1 MPSKAEQ
8 IAARI
13 VALLMGAT
21 AAADRVY
28 RDREDAMTRDESP
41 AILVEIVDE
50 DSLALGGAAGLLGR
64 DRVDED
70 TLRIAVTTCVR
81 SAGWQT
87 VADGVR
93 VAAVSAI
100 FADPQ
105 LRTLAAEI
113 ARDRCEWRP
122 QSADV
127 PFGYAAQIVRFR
139 YHTRA
144 HALDLSL

>member
-8 IAARI
+8 IADRI
-13 VALLMGAT
+13 KVLLTGAT
-21 AAADRVY
+21 AAQDRVY
-28 RDREDAMTRDESP
+28 RDREDAMTREESP
-41 AILVEIVDE
+41 ALLVEIVDE
-50 DSLALGGAAGLLGR
+50 DSRALGGASGLLSR
-64 DRVDED
+64 NQVDED

-81 SAGWQT
+81 SANWQS

-93 VAAVSAI
+93 VAAVAAI

-105 LRTLAAEI
+105 LRAIAAEI
-113 ARDRCEWRP
+113 ARDRCEWRA

-127 PFGYAAQIVRFR
+127 PFGYAAQILRFR

-144 HALDLSL
+144 HALDSSL